1 MAALAGMRV
10 AIASASTVSRMILV
24 VWLVVMDWLAWT
36 VLGFDP
42 DRQRPD
48 VATLGQL
55 LGELPL
61 PVDVSSCS
69 EVAVLNKEFLVGAS
83 RLCESSGLRE
93 SAAEFFAA
101 ELPGLGWTALNSR
114 GKHGEG
120 DRIAYC
126 RATNMLI
133 VENLPERR
141 DGDQV
146 SAGIYWS
153 KDPRSPF
160 YCQ

>member
-1 MAALAGMRV
+1 MAALTGMRV
-10 AIASASTVSRMILV
+10 AIASASKVSRMILV
-24 VWLVVMDWLAWT
+24 VWLVVMAWLAWT
-36 VLGFDP
+36 VIGFDS

-83 RLCESSGLRE
+83 RFCESSGLPE

-101 ELPGLGWTALNSR
+101 ELPGLGWTALSPR
-114 GKHGEG
+114 GKHDEG

-126 RATNMLI
+126 KATNMLI
-133 VENLPERR
+133 VENLPKRI
-141 DGDQV
+141 DGNQLSV
-146 SAGIYWS
+146 GVYWS
-153 KDPRSPF
+153 KDPKSPF